1 MLTVEERFMIKQ
13 MHREGLSVSEIARRT
28 GHDRKTIRAR
38 LAEPLV
44 TAPMTRESRGSKLDA
59 FIPYLE
65 KRIGVGVLNASKL
78 YDEIRALGYTGKD
91 RLVRGFVQP
100 YREARRREAEATVR
114 FETEP
119 GEQAQVDWG
128 HFGTLQH
135 QARQRKLYAFVM
147 TLGWS
152 RAMYLEFT
160 VATDATWWLRC
171 HVHAFDYFGGV
182 PQEVLHDNLKTAVLS
197 RDIDATIH
205 WHPRYLD
212 FAAYHGFTPRAC
224 APYRARTK
232 GKVERGVRYVRGN
245 FWVGLTFSDLD
256 DLNQQARSW
265 TDTVANVRV
274 HGTTGAVPWERLPLE
289 QLASLPR
296 PPYDTSLIGY
306 RRSTRDCVVS
316 YGGNYYSVPAAH
328 SQQQLLVKETEDAQL
343 IIATLEGVEI
353 ARHRL
358 VTGRHERVVIAEHFA
373 SLAPAARPRA
383 RGGAVQVMSAGEEAS
398 VPDAPVVEQRPLDQY
413 AAWAEVRV

>member
-1 MLTVEERFMIKQ
+1 MLTVEERFMVKQ
-13 MHREGLSVSEIARRT
+13 MHREGLSISEIARRT

-38 LAEPLV
+38 LSEPVV
-44 TAPMTRESRGSKLDA
+44 TVPKTHESRGSKLDSY
-59 FIPYLE
+59 IPHLE
-65 KRIGVGVLNASKL
+65 KRIAAGVLNASKL
-78 YDEIRALGYTGKD
+78 YDEIRAQGYTGKE
-91 RLVRGFVQP
+91 RLVRSFVQP
-100 YREARRREAEATVR
+100 YRAAQRREAEATLR

-128 HFGTLQH
+128 HFGTVQH
-135 QARQRKLYAFVM
+135 HARQRKLYAFVM

-160 VATDATWWLRC
+160 VTTDATWWLRC

-197 RDIDATIH
+197 RDIDDTIH

-212 FAAYHGFTPRAC
+212 LAHYYGFTPRAC

-256 DLNQQARSW
+256 NLNQQARMW

-274 HGTTGAVPWERLPLE
+274 HGTTGDVPWERLPREEL
-289 QLASLPR
+289 QSLPR

-316 YGGNYYSVPAAH
+316 YSGNYYSVPATH
-328 SQQQLLVKETEDAQL
+328 SQQQLLVKETEDGQL

-358 VTGRHERVVIAEHFA
+358 VTGRYERVVIAAHFA
-373 SLAPAARPRA
+373 SLVPPARPRV
-383 RGGAVQVMSAGEEAS
+383 RGGAVQLTSAGEGTS
-398 VPDAPVVEQRPLDQY
+398 VSDAPVVEQRSLDQY
-413 AAWAEVRV
+413 AAWAEVRE